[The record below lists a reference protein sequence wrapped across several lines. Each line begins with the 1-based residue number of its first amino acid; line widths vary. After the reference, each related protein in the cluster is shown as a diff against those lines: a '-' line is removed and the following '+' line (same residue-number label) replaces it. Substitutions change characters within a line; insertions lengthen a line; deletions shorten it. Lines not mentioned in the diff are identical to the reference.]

1 MAGYVRQTRA
11 PRGVTDHDAE
21 GSGAVIVTVVL
32 GLAAAALLGLGWVA
46 QQHVAYTEPLGE
58 MLHVRLLF
66 DLARKPIWLAGIAS
80 MVGGQVLGGL
90 ALRNAD
96 VASVEPLLATN
107 LIFALVSAALIYQER
122 LGAAEWVGAVLVS
135 GGVAVFLL
143 AGRPHGG
150 GMPASD
156 TMLWAAVLVVAG
168 VAAGMVAV
176 ALRMPLQVKAMLLAG
191 AAGALYGLQDAL
203 TRGSLLTLA
212 RGPAV
217 LFTSWQPYLLPVI
230 AATGILLNQSA
241 FDAAPLRVSLPATT
255 ATEPIIGI
263 VLGVA
268 IFGERLH
275 VDPPALAG
283 AVGGL
288 VALVAG
294 IVILGR
300 SPFLAK
306 SEQGQNAPPAR
317 R

>member
-1 MAGYVRQTRA
+1 MSTADPV
-11 PRGVTDHDAE
+11 PRGVTDHAAE
-21 GSGAVIVTVVL
+21 GSCAMILTVVL
-32 GLAAAALLGLGWVA
+32 GLTGAAFLGLGWVA

-58 MLHVRLLF
+58 MLRFRLLL

-80 MVGGQVLGGL
+80 MIGGQVLGGL
-90 ALRNAD
+90 ALREAD
-96 VASVEPLLATN
+96 VASVTPLLATN
-107 LIFALVSAALIYQER
+107 LIFALAAAALIYQER
-122 LGAAEWVGAVLVS
+122 LGAAEWLGAVLVS
-135 GGVAVFLL
+135 GGVVAFLL

-150 GMPASD
+150 GAPASD
-156 TMLWAAVLVVAG
+156 TVIWASVLAVAG
-168 VAAGMVAV
+168 VAAGLVTV
-176 ALRMPLQVKAMLLAG
+176 ALRAPLQVKAMLLAG

-203 TRGSLLTLA
+203 TRGALLTLA
-212 RGPAV
+212 RGPAA
-217 LFTSWQPYLLPVI
+217 LFTSWLPYLLPIV

-263 VLGVA
+263 LLGVA
-268 IFGERLH
+268 IFGERLR

-283 AVGGL
+283 TVAGL

-306 SEQGQNAPPAR
+306 SEQGRAPPDD
-317 R
+317 